1 MAFGGG
7 VFYRAERGWSGQ
19 PESAGKEI
27 GGTGPRRQRDRREIQ
42 GT

>member
-1 MAFGGG
+1 MAFGG
-7 VFYRAERGWSGQ
+7 VFYMAEGGWSGQ

-27 GGTGPRRQRDRREIQ
+27 GGTGPGRQRGRREIQ